1 MAAHG
6 TQQHKSSIKSSQWI
20 LAKII
25 LKPGILLSLLPRQ
38 QIVQLISIGS
48 QQHSA
53 KGNCQPYA
61 LLEIDVYFIDDP
73 VEYGCEDRGGSLE
86 SDGDG

>member
-6 TQQHKSSIKSSQWI
+6 TQQHNSSIKSSQRI
-20 LAKII
+20 LAEII
-25 LKPGILLSLLPRQ
+25 LKSGILLSLLTRQ

-48 QQHSA
+48 QQHST
-53 KGNCQPYA
+53 KSDCQPNA
-61 LLEIDVYFIDDP
+61 LFEIDVYFIDDP
-73 VEYGCEDRGGSLE
+73 VEYGCENRRGSLE